1 MGLRYGALGTLM
13 TRDETAKWLQ
23 AFGGGCGTG
32 EPAENRV
39 DATYTHQFGSCEE
52 SDQERVDA
60 TLLSTKQYG
69 IYEMNGKPTILVLR
83 DKLGNKV
90 GEEKLRAGTKGKAR
104 ALAKRYGATW
114 RKDR

>member
-1 MGLRYGALGTLM
+1 M
-13 TRDETAKWLQ
+13 TRDEMAKWLQ

-39 DATYTHQFGSCEE
+39 DATYIGQKDIPMRHPPSG
-52 SDQERVDA
+52 
-60 TLLSTKQYG
+60 LGMKKYG
-69 IYEMNGKPTILVLR
+69 IYETNGKPVVLVLR
-83 DKLGNKV
+83 NKLGNKV

-114 RKDR
+114 RKDK

>member
-1 MGLRYGALGTLM
+1 M
-13 TRDETAKWLQ
+13 THDETAKWLQ

-39 DATYTHQFGSCEE
+39 DATYVGQRDISVHHPPSNSG
-52 SDQERVDA
+52 
-60 TLLSTKQYG
+60 TKKYG
-69 IYEMNGKPTILVLR
+69 IYETNGKPTILVLR
-83 DKLGNKV
+83 NKLGNKV

-114 RKDR
+114 RKDGL